1 MSNITKQLARLN
13 VSKLKMKNG
22 RTVTDELKYHA
33 RILCNCIMEELDD
46 VYDSY
51 TPKTYFRSYGLYNSL
66 YIDDGVKIDVSSS
79 GAGLSIGIHF
89 DEGAVHKSF
98 DGSNS
103 DVATLIN
110 EGWQTHGSFKDV
122 PYLGFREGTHFIN
135 KGIEKY
141 KKKVSKPFTVRLMIN
156 DKERTF

>member
-1 MSNITKQLARLN
+1 MSNITKQLAKLN

-33 RILCNCIMEELDD
+33 RILADCIMEELDE

-51 TPKTYFRSYGLYNSL
+51 TSKVYSRSYELYNSL
-66 YIDDGVKIDVSSS
+66 YVDDNVQINVSSS
-79 GAGLSIGIHF
+79 GAGLSIGVHF
-89 DEGAVHKSF
+89 DDGAVHKSF

-122 PYLGFREGTHFIN
+122 PYLGFREGTHFIE

-141 KKKVSKPFTVRLMIN
+141 KKKVSKPFKVRLTIN

>member
-1 MSNITKQLARLN
+1 
-13 VSKLKMKNG
+13 MKNG
-22 RTVTDELKYHA
+22 RTIADELKYHA
-33 RILCNCIMEELDD
+33 RILADCIMEELDD

-51 TPKTYFRSYGLYNSL
+51 TTKVYSRSYELYNSL
-66 YIDDGVKIDVSSS
+66 YVDDNVQINVSSS
-79 GAGLSIGIHF
+79 GAGLSIGVHF
-89 DEGAVHKSF
+89 DDGAVHKSF

-110 EGWQTHGSFKDV
+110 EGWHWKSSNVSIPFLSERSGEH
-122 PYLGFREGTHFIN
+122 YIE

-141 KKKVSKPFTVRLMIN
+141 KKKVSKPFRVRLTIN